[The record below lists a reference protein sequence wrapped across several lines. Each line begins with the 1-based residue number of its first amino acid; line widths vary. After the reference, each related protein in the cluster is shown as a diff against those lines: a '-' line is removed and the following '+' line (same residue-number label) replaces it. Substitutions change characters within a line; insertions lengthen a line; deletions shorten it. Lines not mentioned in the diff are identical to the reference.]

1 MSDIRA
7 RRDAVLK
14 SSISIKAIGNSVTN
28 FTKGLFKARSTASAI
43 AQQTNE
49 SNKFKRTL
57 IGQDDTYFRKRR
69 ENARRIQREDEL
81 EASTVQGVTKRQ
93 GALVS
98 RSTKGFLG
106 RILDF
111 FGIVLIGWFVNNLPG
126 IIKALQ
132 GLINR
137 VRKVTT
143 ILTNFID
150 YIGDFLSGIR
160 IGITDA
166 LSRLPKLDLL
176 GLRKSN
182 QDQLDEANN
191 NLARVNRDLL
201 DVAAVFNQGGVTVGL
216 KTVDGQEDI
225 EDLVTPPDT
234 PEPKGGVGDTT
245 EDVKDEL
252 DDESGDT
259 ESDTG
264 SNDDSENNE
273 GNQDESVEGVQND
286 NLIDDIKNEEAQSRS
301 GNETEESRDEE
312 ETQEKN
318 ADDNKAGL
326 VDGVKGFISNF
337 FQSRGKEEQT
347 DEKPVEQ
354 DDSSIAAK
362 FKNNVKSIEKKAKE
376 ILKSDDI
383 VTALKNE
390 RSFNFNGGQ
399 RDRNKVMVIE
409 KPVVIKA
416 GGGGAS
422 GSGGS
427 KTMNLHN
434 DDSEQMKN
442 ALKKL
447 QSIVLNK

>member
-28 FTKGLFKARSTASAI
+28 FTKGLFKARTTASEI

-57 IGQDDTYFRKRR
+57 IGKDDTYFRKRR

-106 RILDF
+106 RIMDF
-111 FGIVLIGWFVNNLPG
+111 FGIVLIGWFVNQLPG
-126 IIKALQ
+126 IIRAIS
-132 GLINR
+132 GLIDR

-166 LSRLPKLDLL
+166 ISRLPKIDLL
-176 GLRKSN
+176 GLKKSN
-182 QDQLDEANN
+182 DDELDTANN
-191 NLARVNRDLL
+191 NLALVSKDLL
-201 DVAAVFNQGGVTVGL
+201 DVVAGYNQGGRLFDL
-216 KTVDGQEDI
+216 KEDGEQDI
-225 EDLVTPPDT
+225 EDLIVPPDT
-234 PEPKGGVGDTT
+234 PEPPTTQGGENESKNEIDDTKS
-245 EDVKDEL
+245 EPK
-252 DDESGDT
+252 ESTTD
-259 ESDTG
+259 S
-264 SNDDSENNE
+264 SDDSGNNKTK
-273 GNQDESVEGVQND
+273 DSDSVEGVPSD
-286 NLIDDIKNEEAQSRS
+286 NLIDDIKNKEAQERS
-301 GNETEESRDEE
+301 GNETEESRVED

-318 ADDNKAGL
+318 ADDNQAGL
-326 VDGVKGFISNF
+326 VDGVKGFIANF
-337 FQSRGKEEQT
+337 FKGKKEEST
-347 DEKPVEQ
+347 DEKPEEENASTMV
-354 DDSSIAAK
+354 AK
-362 FKNNVKSIEKKAKE
+362 FKSDVKSIDKKAKD
-376 ILKSDDI
+376 ILRSDDI
-383 VTALKNE
+383 VNAMKTE

-409 KPVVIKA
+409 KAVPVNSG

-427 KTMNLHN
+427 KKMNFTN
-434 DDSEQMKN
+434 EDSEQMKN
-442 ALKKL
+442 AVKKL

>member
-28 FTKGLFKARSTASAI
+28 FTKGLFKARTTASEI

-57 IGQDDTYFRKRR
+57 IGKDDTYFRKRR

-106 RILDF
+106 RIMDF
-111 FGIVLIGWFVNNLPG
+111 FGIVLIGWFVNQLPG
-126 IIKALQ
+126 IIRAIR
-132 GLINR
+132 GLIDR

-166 LSRLPKLDLL
+166 ISRLPIIDLL
-176 GLRKSN
+176 GLKKSN
-182 QDQLDEANN
+182 DDELETANN
-191 NLARVNRDLL
+191 NLALVSKDIL
-201 DVAAVFNQGGVTVGL
+201 DVAAGYNQGGRLFDL
-216 KTVDGQEDI
+216 KEDGEQDI
-225 EDLVTPPDT
+225 EDLIVPPDT
-234 PEPKGGVGDTT
+234 PEPPTTQGGENESKNEIDDTKSEPKEST
-245 EDVKDEL
+245 ED
-252 DDESGDT
+252 S
-259 ESDTG
+259 S
-264 SNDDSENNE
+264 DDSGNNKTK
-273 GNQDESVEGVQND
+273 DSDSVEGVPSD
-286 NLIDDIKNEEAQSRS
+286 NLIDDIKNKEAQERS
-301 GNETEESRDEE
+301 GNETEESRVED

-318 ADDNKAGL
+318 ADDNQAGL
-326 VDGVKGFISNF
+326 VDGVKGFIANF
-337 FQSRGKEEQT
+337 FKGKKEEPT
-347 DEKPVEQ
+347 DEKPEEENV
-354 DDSSIAAK
+354 STIAAK
-362 FKNNVKSIEKKAKE
+362 FKSDVKSIDKKAKD

-383 VTALKNE
+383 VNALKTE

-399 RDRNKVMVIE
+399 RDRNKVMIIE
-409 KPVVIKA
+409 KAVPVNSG

-427 KTMNLHN
+427 RKMNFTN
-434 DDSEQMKN
+434 EDSEQMKN
-442 ALKKL
+442 AVKKL

>member
-28 FTKGLFKARSTASAI
+28 FTKGLFKARTTASEI

-57 IGQDDTYFRKRR
+57 IGKDDTYFRKRR

-106 RILDF
+106 RIMDF
-111 FGIVLIGWFVNNLPG
+111 FGIVLIGWFVNQLPG
-126 IIKALQ
+126 IIRAIR
-132 GLINR
+132 GLIDR

-166 LSRLPKLDLL
+166 ISRLPIIDLL
-176 GLRKSN
+176 GLKKSN
-182 QDQLDEANN
+182 DDELETANN
-191 NLARVNRDLL
+191 NLALVSKDIL
-201 DVAAVFNQGGVTVGL
+201 DVASGYNQGGRL
-216 KTVDGQEDI
+216 FDIKEDGEQDI
-225 EDLVTPPDT
+225 EDLIVPPDT
-234 PEPKGGVGDTT
+234 PEPPTT
-245 EDVKDEL
+245 RQANQEGEGNEL
-252 DDESGDT
+252 DDTKSEPAESTTD
-259 ESDTG
+259 S
-264 SNDDSENNE
+264 SDDSGNNKTK
-273 GNQDESVEGVQND
+273 DSDSVEGVPSD
-286 NLIDDIKNEEAQSRS
+286 NLIDDIKNKEAQDRS
-301 GNETEESRDEE
+301 GNETEESREEDEDN
-312 ETQEKN
+312 EKKE
-318 ADDNKAGL
+318 DDTVGL
-326 VDGVKGFISNF
+326 VDGVKGFITNF
-337 FQSRGKEEQT
+337 FKGKGKEEPT
-347 DEKPVEQ
+347 DEKPEEENA
-354 DDSSIAAK
+354 SIIAAK
-362 FKNNVKSIEKKAKE
+362 FKSDVKSIDKKAKD

-383 VTALKNE
+383 VNAMKTE

-399 RDRNKVMVIE
+399 RDRNKVMIIE
-409 KPVVIKA
+409 KAVPVNSG

-427 KTMNLHN
+427 KKMNFTN
-434 DDSEQMKN
+434 EDSEQMKN
-442 ALKKL
+442 AVKKL

>member
-28 FTKGLFKARSTASAI
+28 FTKGLFKARTTASEI

-57 IGQDDTYFRKRR
+57 IGKDDTYFRKRR

-106 RILDF
+106 RIMDF
-111 FGIVLIGWFVNNLPG
+111 FGIVLIGWFVNQLPG
-126 IIKALQ
+126 IIKAIS
-132 GLINR
+132 GLIDR

-166 LSRLPKLDLL
+166 ISRLPIIDLL
-176 GLRKSN
+176 GLKKSN
-182 QDQLDEANN
+182 DDELEAANN
-191 NLARVNRDLL
+191 NLALVSKDIL
-201 DVAAVFNQGGVTVGL
+201 DVAAGYNQGGRLFDL
-216 KTVDGQEDI
+216 KEDGEQDI
-225 EDLVTPPDT
+225 EDLIVPPDT
-234 PEPKGGVGDTT
+234 PEPPTTQGGENESKNEIDDT
-245 EDVKDEL
+245 KS
-252 DDESGDT
+252 ESK
-259 ESDTG
+259 ESTTD
-264 SNDDSENNE
+264 SSDDSGNNKTK
-273 GNQDESVEGVQND
+273 DSDSVEGVPSD
-286 NLIDDIKNEEAQSRS
+286 NLIDDIKNKEAQERS
-301 GNETEESRDEE
+301 GNETEESRVED

-318 ADDNKAGL
+318 ADDNQAGL
-326 VDGVKGFISNF
+326 VDGVKGFIANF
-337 FQSRGKEEQT
+337 FKGKKEEST
-347 DEKPVEQ
+347 DEKPEEENASTMV
-354 DDSSIAAK
+354 AK
-362 FKNNVKSIEKKAKE
+362 FKSDIKSIDKKAKD
-376 ILKSDDI
+376 ILRSDDI
-383 VTALKNE
+383 VNAMKTE

-409 KPVVIKA
+409 KAVPVNSG

-422 GSGGS
+422 GSGSS
-427 KTMNLHN
+427 KTMNLKN
-434 DDSEQMKN
+434 EDSEQMKN
-442 ALKKL
+442 GIKKL
-447 QSIVLNK
+447 QSIILNK

>member
-28 FTKGLFKARSTASAI
+28 FTKGLFKARTTASEI

-57 IGQDDTYFRKRR
+57 IGKDDTYFRKRR

-106 RILDF
+106 RIMDF
-111 FGIVLIGWFVNNLPG
+111 FGIVLIGWFVNQLPG
-126 IIKALQ
+126 IIRAIR
-132 GLINR
+132 GLIDR

-166 LSRLPKLDLL
+166 ISRLPIIDLL
-176 GLRKSN
+176 GLKKSN
-182 QDQLDEANN
+182 DDELESANN
-191 NLARVNRDLL
+191 NLALVSKDIL
-201 DVAAVFNQGGVTVGL
+201 DVAAGYNQGGRLFDL
-216 KTVDGQEDI
+216 KEDGEQDI
-225 EDLVTPPDT
+225 EDLIVPPDT
-234 PEPKGGVGDTT
+234 PEPPTTQGGENESKNEIDDTKS
-245 EDVKDEL
+245 EPK
-252 DDESGDT
+252 ESTTD
-259 ESDTG
+259 S
-264 SNDDSENNE
+264 SDDSGNNKTK
-273 GNQDESVEGVQND
+273 DSDSVEGVPSD
-286 NLIDDIKNEEAQSRS
+286 NLIDDIKNKEAQERS
-301 GNETEESRDEE
+301 GNETEESRVEE

-318 ADDNKAGL
+318 ADDNQAGL
-326 VDGVKGFISNF
+326 VDGVKGFIANF
-337 FQSRGKEEQT
+337 FKGKKEEST
-347 DEKPVEQ
+347 DEEPEEENA
-354 DDSSIAAK
+354 STIAAK
-362 FKNNVKSIEKKAKE
+362 FKSDVKSIDKKAKD

-383 VTALKNE
+383 VNAMKTE

-399 RDRNKVMVIE
+399 RDRNKVMIIE
-409 KPVVIKA
+409 KAVPVNSGG

-427 KTMNLHN
+427 KKMNFTN
-434 DDSEQMKN
+434 EDSEQMKN
-442 ALKKL
+442 AVKKL

>member
-28 FTKGLFKARSTASAI
+28 FTKGLFKARTTASEI

-57 IGQDDTYFRKRR
+57 IGKDDAYFRKRR

-106 RILDF
+106 RIMDF
-111 FGIVLIGWFVNNLPG
+111 FGIVLIGWFVNQLPG
-126 IIKALQ
+126 IIKAIS
-132 GLINR
+132 GLIDR

-166 LSRLPKLDLL
+166 ISRLPKIDLL
-176 GLRKSN
+176 GLKKSN
-182 QDQLDEANN
+182 DDELESANN
-191 NLARVNRDLL
+191 NLALVSKDIL
-201 DVAAVFNQGGVTVGL
+201 DVAAGYNQGGRLFDL
-216 KTVDGQEDI
+216 KEDGEQDI
-225 EDLVTPPDT
+225 EELIVPPDT
-234 PEPKGGVGDTT
+234 PEPPTTQGGEEEG
-245 EDVKDEL
+245 KDEL
-252 DDESGDT
+252 DDTKSEPTESNT
-259 ESDTG
+259 ESDT
-264 SNDDSENNE
+264 DSGNNKTK
-273 GNQDESVEGVQND
+273 DSDSVEGVPSD
-286 NLIDDIKNEEAQSRS
+286 NLIDDIKNKEAQERS
-301 GNETEESRDEE
+301 GNETEESRVED

-318 ADDNKAGL
+318 ADDNQAGL
-326 VDGVKGFISNF
+326 VDGVKGFIANF
-337 FQSRGKEEQT
+337 FKGKGKEEPT
-347 DEKPVEQ
+347 DEIPEEENA
-354 DDSSIAAK
+354 STIAAK
-362 FKNNVKSIEKKAKE
+362 FKSDVKSIDKKAKD

-383 VTALKNE
+383 VNAMKIE

-399 RDRNKVMVIE
+399 RDRNKVMIIE
-409 KPVVIKA
+409 KAVPVNSG

-422 GSGGS
+422 GSGSS
-427 KTMNLHN
+427 KTMNLKN
-434 DDSEQMKN
+434 EDSEQMKN
-442 ALKKL
+442 AVKKL

>member
-28 FTKGLFKARSTASAI
+28 FTKGLFKARTTASEI

-57 IGQDDTYFRKRR
+57 IGKDDTYFRKRR

-106 RILDF
+106 RIMDF
-111 FGIVLIGWFVNNLPG
+111 FGIVLIGWFVNQLPG
-126 IIKALQ
+126 IIRAIR
-132 GLINR
+132 GLIDR

-166 LSRLPKLDLL
+166 ISKLPIIDLL
-176 GLRKSN
+176 GLKKSN
-182 QDQLDEANN
+182 DDELESANN
-191 NLARVNRDLL
+191 NLALVSKDIL
-201 DVAAVFNQGGVTVGL
+201 DVAAGYNQGGRLFDL
-216 KTVDGQEDI
+216 KEDGEQDI
-225 EDLVTPPDT
+225 EDLIVPPDT
-234 PEPKGGVGDTT
+234 PEPPTTQGGENESKNEIDDTKS
-245 EDVKDEL
+245 EPA
-252 DDESGDT
+252 ESTTD
-259 ESDTG
+259 S
-264 SNDDSENNE
+264 SDDSGNNKTK
-273 GNQDESVEGVQND
+273 DSDSVEGVPSD
-286 NLIDDIKNEEAQSRS
+286 NLIDDIKNKEAQERS
-301 GNETEESRDEE
+301 GNETEESRVEE

-318 ADDNKAGL
+318 ADDNQAGL
-326 VDGVKGFISNF
+326 VDGVKGFIANF
-337 FQSRGKEEQT
+337 FKGKKEEST
-347 DEKPVEQ
+347 DEEPEEENA
-354 DDSSIAAK
+354 STIAAK
-362 FKNNVKSIEKKAKE
+362 FKSDVKSIDKKAKD

-383 VTALKNE
+383 VNAMKTE

-399 RDRNKVMVIE
+399 RDRNKVMIIE
-409 KPVVIKA
+409 KAVPVNSG
-416 GGGGAS
+416 GGGGAA

-427 KTMNLHN
+427 KKMNFTN
-434 DDSEQMKN
+434 EDSEQMKN
-442 ALKKL
+442 AVKKL

>member
-28 FTKGLFKARSTASAI
+28 FTKGLFKARTTASEI

-57 IGQDDTYFRKRR
+57 IGKDDTYFRKRR

-106 RILDF
+106 RIMDF
-111 FGIVLIGWFVNNLPG
+111 FGIVLIGWFVNQLPG
-126 IIKALQ
+126 IIRAIR
-132 GLINR
+132 GLIDR

-166 LSRLPKLDLL
+166 ISKLPIIDLL
-176 GLRKSN
+176 GLKKSN
-182 QDQLDEANN
+182 DDELESANN
-191 NLARVNRDLL
+191 NLALVSKDIL
-201 DVAAVFNQGGVTVGL
+201 DVAAGYNQGGRLFDL
-216 KTVDGQEDI
+216 KEDGEQDI
-225 EDLVTPPDT
+225 EDLIVPPDT
-234 PEPKGGVGDTT
+234 PEPPTTQGGENESKNEIDDTKS
-245 EDVKDEL
+245 EPA
-252 DDESGDT
+252 ESTTD
-259 ESDTG
+259 S
-264 SNDDSENNE
+264 SDDSGNNKTK
-273 GNQDESVEGVQND
+273 DSDSVEGVPSD
-286 NLIDDIKNEEAQSRS
+286 NLIDDIKNKEAQERS
-301 GNETEESRDEE
+301 GNETEESRVED

-318 ADDNKAGL
+318 ADDNQAGL
-326 VDGVKGFISNF
+326 VDGVKGFIANF
-337 FQSRGKEEQT
+337 FKGKKEEST
-347 DEKPVEQ
+347 DEEPEEENA
-354 DDSSIAAK
+354 STIAAK
-362 FKNNVKSIEKKAKE
+362 FKSDVKSIDKKAKD

-383 VTALKNE
+383 VNAMKIE

-409 KPVVIKA
+409 KAVPVNSG

-427 KTMNLHN
+427 KKMNFTN
-434 DDSEQMKN
+434 EDSEQMKN
-442 ALKKL
+442 AVKKL

>member
-28 FTKGLFKARSTASAI
+28 FTKGLFKARTTASEI

-57 IGQDDTYFRKRR
+57 IGKDDTYFRKRR

-106 RILDF
+106 RIMDF
-111 FGIVLIGWFVNNLPG
+111 FGIVLIGWFVNQLPG
-126 IIKALQ
+126 IIRAIS
-132 GLINR
+132 GLIDR

-150 YIGDFLSGIR
+150 YIGDFLSSIR

-166 LSRLPKLDLL
+166 ISRLPKIDLL
-176 GLRKSN
+176 GLKKSN
-182 QDQLDEANN
+182 DEELDAANN
-191 NLARVNRDLL
+191 NLALVSRDLL
-201 DVAAVFNQGGVTVGL
+201 DVAAGYNQGGRLFDL
-216 KTVDGQEDI
+216 KEDGEQDI
-225 EDLVTPPDT
+225 EDLIVPPDT
-234 PEPKGGVGDTT
+234 PEPPTTQEGENESKNEIDDTKS
-245 EDVKDEL
+245 EPK
-252 DDESGDT
+252 ESTTD
-259 ESDTG
+259 S
-264 SNDDSENNE
+264 SDDSGNNKTK
-273 GNQDESVEGVQND
+273 DSDSVEGVPSD
-286 NLIDDIKNEEAQSRS
+286 NLIDDIKNKEAQERS
-301 GNETEESRDEE
+301 GNETEESRVEE

-318 ADDNKAGL
+318 ADDNQAGL
-326 VDGVKGFISNF
+326 VDGVKGFIANF
-337 FQSRGKEEQT
+337 FKGKKEEST
-347 DEKPVEQ
+347 DEEPEEENA
-354 DDSSIAAK
+354 STIAAK
-362 FKNNVKSIEKKAKE
+362 FKSDVKSIDKKAKD
-376 ILKSDDI
+376 IFKSDDI
-383 VTALKNE
+383 VNAMKTE

-409 KPVVIKA
+409 KAVPVNSG

-427 KTMNLHN
+427 KKMNFTN
-434 DDSEQMKN
+434 EDSEQMKN
-442 ALKKL
+442 AVKKL

>member
-28 FTKGLFKARSTASAI
+28 FTKGLFKARTTASEI

-57 IGQDDTYFRKRR
+57 IGKDDTYFRKRR

-106 RILDF
+106 RIMDF
-111 FGIVLIGWFVNNLPG
+111 FGIVLIGWFVNQLPG
-126 IIKALQ
+126 IIRAIR
-132 GLINR
+132 GLIDR

-166 LSRLPKLDLL
+166 ISRLPIIDLL
-176 GLRKSN
+176 GLKKSN
-182 QDQLDEANN
+182 DDELESANN
-191 NLARVNRDLL
+191 NLALVSKDIL
-201 DVAAVFNQGGVTVGL
+201 DVAAGYNQGGRLFDL
-216 KTVDGQEDI
+216 KEDGEQDI
-225 EDLVTPPDT
+225 EDLIVPPDT
-234 PEPKGGVGDTT
+234 PEPPTTQGGENESKNEIDDTKS
-245 EDVKDEL
+245 EPK
-252 DDESGDT
+252 ESTTD
-259 ESDTG
+259 
-264 SNDDSENNE
+264 SNDDSGNNKTK
-273 GNQDESVEGVQND
+273 DSDSVEGVPSD
-286 NLIDDIKNEEAQSRS
+286 NLIDDIKNKEAQERS
-301 GNETEESRDEE
+301 GNETEESRVEE

-318 ADDNKAGL
+318 ADDNQAGL
-326 VDGVKGFISNF
+326 VDGVKGFIANF
-337 FQSRGKEEQT
+337 FKGKKEEST
-347 DEKPVEQ
+347 DEEPEEENA
-354 DDSSIAAK
+354 STIAAK
-362 FKNNVKSIEKKAKE
+362 FKSDVKSIDKKAKD

-383 VTALKNE
+383 VNAMKTE

-409 KPVVIKA
+409 KAVPVNSG

-427 KTMNLHN
+427 KKMNFTN
-434 DDSEQMKN
+434 EDSEQMKN
-442 ALKKL
+442 AVKKL

>member
-28 FTKGLFKARSTASAI
+28 FTKGLFKARTTASEI

-57 IGQDDTYFRKRR
+57 IGKDDTYFRKRR

-106 RILDF
+106 RIMDF
-111 FGIVLIGWFVNNLPG
+111 FGIVLIGWFVNQLPG
-126 IIKALQ
+126 IIRAIR
-132 GLINR
+132 GLIDR

-166 LSRLPKLDLL
+166 ISRLPIIDLL
-176 GLRKSN
+176 GLKKSN
-182 QDQLDEANN
+182 DDELETANN
-191 NLARVNRDLL
+191 NLALVSKDIL
-201 DVAAVFNQGGVTVGL
+201 DVASGYNQGGRL
-216 KTVDGQEDI
+216 FDIKEDGEQDI
-225 EDLVTPPDT
+225 EDLIVPPDT
-234 PEPKGGVGDTT
+234 PEPPTTQGGENESKNEIDDTKS
-245 EDVKDEL
+245 EPK
-252 DDESGDT
+252 ESTTD
-259 ESDTG
+259 S
-264 SNDDSENNE
+264 SDDSGNNKTK
-273 GNQDESVEGVQND
+273 DSDSVEGVPSD
-286 NLIDDIKNEEAQSRS
+286 NLIDDIKNKEAQERS
-301 GNETEESRDEE
+301 GNETEESRVED

-318 ADDNKAGL
+318 ADDNQAGL
-326 VDGVKGFISNF
+326 VDGVKGFIANF
-337 FQSRGKEEQT
+337 FKGKKEEST
-347 DEKPVEQ
+347 DEEPEEENA
-354 DDSSIAAK
+354 STIAAK
-362 FKNNVKSIEKKAKE
+362 FKSDVKSIDKKAKD

-383 VTALKNE
+383 VNAMKTE

-399 RDRNKVMVIE
+399 RDRNKVMIIE
-409 KPVVIKA
+409 KAVPVNSG

-427 KTMNLHN
+427 KTMNLRN
-434 DDSEQMKN
+434 EDSEQMKN
-442 ALKKL
+442 GIKKL
-447 QSIVLNK
+447 QSIILNK

>member
-28 FTKGLFKARSTASAI
+28 FTKGLFKARTTASEI

-57 IGQDDTYFRKRR
+57 IGKDDTYFRKRR

-106 RILDF
+106 RIMDF
-111 FGIVLIGWFVNNLPG
+111 FGIVLIGWFVNQLPG
-126 IIKALQ
+126 IIKAIS
-132 GLINR
+132 GLIDR

-166 LSRLPKLDLL
+166 ISRLPKIDLL
-176 GLRKSN
+176 GLKKSN
-182 QDQLDEANN
+182 DDELDAANN
-191 NLARVNRDLL
+191 NLALVSKDIL
-201 DVAAVFNQGGVTVGL
+201 DVAAGYNQGGRLFDL
-216 KTVDGQEDI
+216 KEDGEQDI
-225 EDLVTPPDT
+225 EDLIVPPDT
-234 PEPKGGVGDTT
+234 PEPPTTQGG
-245 EDVKDEL
+245 
-252 DDESGDT
+252 
-259 ESDTG
+259 
-264 SNDDSENNE
+264 
-273 GNQDESVEGVQND
+273 QDEGKNEIDDTKSEPKESTTDSSDNSGNNKTKDSDSVEGVPSD
-286 NLIDDIKNEEAQSRS
+286 NLIDDIKNKEAQERS
-301 GNETEESRDEE
+301 GNETEESIEE
-312 ETQEKN
+312 NEDNEKKE
-318 ADDNKAGL
+318 DDTVGL
-326 VDGVKGFISNF
+326 VDGVKGFITNF
-337 FQSRGKEEQT
+337 FKGKGKEEST
-347 DEKPVEQ
+347 DEKPEEENA
-354 DDSSIAAK
+354 STIAAK
-362 FKNNVKSIEKKAKE
+362 FKSDIKSIDKKAKD

-383 VTALKNE
+383 VNAMKTE

-409 KPVVIKA
+409 KAVPVNSG

-422 GSGGS
+422 GSGSS
-427 KTMNLHN
+427 KTMNLKN
-434 DDSEQMKN
+434 EDSEQMKN
-442 ALKKL
+442 GIKKL
-447 QSIVLNK
+447 QSIILNK

>member
-28 FTKGLFKARSTASAI
+28 FTKGLFKARTTASEI

-57 IGQDDTYFRKRR
+57 IGKDDTYFRKRR

-106 RILDF
+106 RIMDF
-111 FGIVLIGWFVNNLPG
+111 FGIVLIGWFVNQLPG
-126 IIKALQ
+126 IIKAIS
-132 GLINR
+132 GLIDR

-166 LSRLPKLDLL
+166 ISRLPKIDLL
-176 GLRKSN
+176 GLKKSN
-182 QDQLDEANN
+182 DDELDAANN
-191 NLARVNRDLL
+191 NLALVSKDIL
-201 DVAAVFNQGGVTVGL
+201 DVAAGYNQGGRLFDL
-216 KTVDGQEDI
+216 KEDGEQDI
-225 EDLVTPPDT
+225 EDLIVPPDT
-234 PEPKGGVGDTT
+234 PEPPTTQGGENESKNEIDDT
-245 EDVKDEL
+245 KS
-252 DDESGDT
+252 ESK
-259 ESDTG
+259 ESTTD
-264 SNDDSENNE
+264 SSDDSGNNKTK
-273 GNQDESVEGVQND
+273 DSDSVEGVPSD
-286 NLIDDIKNEEAQSRS
+286 NLIDDIKNKEAQERS
-301 GNETEESRDEE
+301 GNETEESRVED

-318 ADDNKAGL
+318 ADDNQAGL
-326 VDGVKGFISNF
+326 VDGVKGFIANF
-337 FQSRGKEEQT
+337 FKGKKEEST
-347 DEKPVEQ
+347 DEKPEEENASTMV
-354 DDSSIAAK
+354 AK
-362 FKNNVKSIEKKAKE
+362 FKSDIKSIDKKAKD
-376 ILKSDDI
+376 ILRSDDI
-383 VTALKNE
+383 VNAMKTE

-409 KPVVIKA
+409 KAVPVNSG

-422 GSGGS
+422 GSGSS
-427 KTMNLHN
+427 KTMNLKN
-434 DDSEQMKN
+434 EDSEQMKN
-442 ALKKL
+442 GIKKL
-447 QSIVLNK
+447 QSIILNK

>member
-28 FTKGLFKARSTASAI
+28 FTKGLFKARATASEI

-57 IGQDDTYFRKRR
+57 IGKDDTYFRKRR

-106 RILDF
+106 RIMDF
-111 FGIVLIGWFVNNLPG
+111 FGIVLIGWFVNQLPG
-126 IIKALQ
+126 IIRAIS
-132 GLINR
+132 GLIDR

-166 LSRLPKLDLL
+166 ISRLPIIDLL
-176 GLRKSN
+176 GLKKSN
-182 QDQLDEANN
+182 DDELESANN
-191 NLARVNRDLL
+191 NLALVSKDIL
-201 DVAAVFNQGGVTVGL
+201 DVAAGYNQGGRLFDL
-216 KTVDGQEDI
+216 KEDGEQDI
-225 EDLVTPPDT
+225 EDLIVPPDT
-234 PEPKGGVGDTT
+234 PEPPTTQGGENESKNEIDDT
-245 EDVKDEL
+245 KS
-252 DDESGDT
+252 ESK
-259 ESDTG
+259 ESTTD
-264 SNDDSENNE
+264 SSDDSGNNKTK
-273 GNQDESVEGVQND
+273 DSDSVEGVPSD
-286 NLIDDIKNEEAQSRS
+286 NLIDDIKNKEAQERS
-301 GNETEESRDEE
+301 GDETEESRVED

-318 ADDNKAGL
+318 ADDNQAGL
-326 VDGVKGFISNF
+326 VDGVKGFIANF
-337 FQSRGKEEQT
+337 FKGKKEEPT
-347 DEKPVEQ
+347 DEKPEEENASTMV
-354 DDSSIAAK
+354 AK
-362 FKNNVKSIEKKAKE
+362 FKSDIKSIDKKAKD

-383 VTALKNE
+383 VNAMKTE

-399 RDRNKVMVIE
+399 RDRNKVMIIE
-409 KPVVIKA
+409 KAVPVNSG

-427 KTMNLHN
+427 NKMNFTN
-434 DDSEQMKN
+434 EDSEQMKN
-442 ALKKL
+442 AVKKL